1 MVIIIISLI
10 IFVLLWRII
19 KPFMINLIDK
29 ENERYEKEKDK
40 DKE

>member
-29 ENERYEKEKDK
+29 ENERYEKEKE
-40 DKE
+40 KE